1 VKTAVAILGVAIAA
15 TASTAAAH
23 RTTVVACSTE
33 NAGLKTLSDPQ
44 RDLVR
49 LRPRLTTIAAINRL
63 RPPARTPT
71 TRTTAFQRQ
80 VWGVRAQI
88 VEYKL
93 EQDGD
98 VALVLYDGKSSYLTA
113 AMPGPGCLTAKTR
126 ARREIERARG
136 LFEGLCGPARPSW
149 RPLGAVVRIDG
160 VGYWDFPRG
169 QNGHARN
176 YAELHPVTKVRLVA
190 GCA

>member
-1 VKTAVAILGVAIAA
+1 VKIAVAVVGVAIAA
-15 TASTAAAH
+15 TASTAAAR
-23 RTTVVACSTE
+23 RTVATCSAE

-49 LRPRLTTIAAINRL
+49 LRPRPTTVAAINRL
-63 RPPARTPT
+63 RQPSRTPT
-71 TRTTAFQRQ
+71 TRTTGFQRQ
-80 VWGVRAQI
+80 VWVVRAQI

-98 VALVLYDGKSSYLTA
+98 VALVLYDGKRSYLTA
-113 AMPGPGCLTAKTR
+113 AMPAPGCLSAKTR
-126 ARREIERARG
+126 ARREIERARW
-136 LFEGLCGPARPSW
+136 LFEGLCGPARPGW
-149 RPLGAVVRIDG
+149 RPLGAVVQIEG
-160 VGYWDFPRG
+160 VGYWDFPRR

-176 YAELHPVTKVRLVA
+176 YAELHPVTNVRLVA